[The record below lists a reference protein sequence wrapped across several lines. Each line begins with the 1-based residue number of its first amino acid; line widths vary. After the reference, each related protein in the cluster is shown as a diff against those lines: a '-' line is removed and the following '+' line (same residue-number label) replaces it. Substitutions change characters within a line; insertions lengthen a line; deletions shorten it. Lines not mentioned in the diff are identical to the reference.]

1 MQGQLTKQPLIAH
14 LESSCDHCGRA
25 FAMRLD
31 QNLNYQ
37 FLTEEVEPL
46 ISVPRVDFGNLADPS
61 IIDVF

>member
-1 MQGQLTKQPLIAH
+1 
-14 LESSCDHCGRA
+14 
-25 FAMRLD
+25 MRLD